1 MGDGMDFS
9 LSDEQEVFKRNLRE
23 WCERKL
29 FPRVKEIDEE
39 SKIPDEIIRDL
50 ANMGIL
56 GLTIPEE
63 YGGSGLDFLTAALS
77 VEEIARGDVSVATAV
92 LVLLQ
97 QSWGYILSRYGS
109 EELKEEV
116 LPKVAKGEALV
127 GIGSTEPQGGSDLL
141 SFKSTARKED
151 DSWVLNGEKVYIS
164 LVREIEER
172 GGGFL
177 TIVKTSPELEH
188 RGFSMIFVPL
198 SIDGVE
204 TTLFK
209 NMGRTGVSTGGF
221 LMKEARVPLNYLIGE
236 ENKGFYIAMEGFNV
250 ARILV
255 AAACVGAASKA
266 LEIGMDYI
274 KQRKL
279 FGYPIGKFE
288 GIQFQLSDNY
298 AKLEASRLLVY
309 KAAWI
314 CNQWMDGKAD
324 IMELA
329 KASATAKLYAPIECY
344 RIADDV
350 MTWMG
355 AFGYSKE
362 SEIQAC
368 VRGLRSY
375 SVGAEGA
382 QNVMRIIIARE
393 LLGKEFLP
401 YKK

>member
-1 MGDGMDFS
+1 
-9 LSDEQEVFKRNLRE
+9 
-23 WCERKL
+23 
-29 FPRVKEIDEE
+29 
-39 SKIPDEIIRDL
+39 
-50 ANMGIL
+50 
-56 GLTIPEE
+56 
-63 YGGSGLDFLTAALS
+63 
-77 VEEIARGDVSVATAV
+77 
-92 LVLLQ
+92 
-97 QSWGYILSRYGS
+97 
-109 EELKEEV
+109 
-116 LPKVAKGEALV
+116 
-127 GIGSTEPQGGSDLL
+127 
-141 SFKSTARKED
+141 
-151 DSWVLNGEKVYIS
+151 
-164 LVREIEER
+164 
-172 GGGFL
+172 
-177 TIVKTSPELEH
+177 
-188 RGFSMIFVPL
+188 MIFVPL

-221 LMKEARVPLNYLIGE
+221 LMKEARVPLN
-236 ENKGFYIAMEGFNV
+236 
-250 ARILV
+250 
-255 AAACVGAASKA
+255 

-314 CNQWMDGKAD
+314 CNQWMNGKAD

-329 KASATAKLYAPIECY
+329 KASATAKLHAPIECY